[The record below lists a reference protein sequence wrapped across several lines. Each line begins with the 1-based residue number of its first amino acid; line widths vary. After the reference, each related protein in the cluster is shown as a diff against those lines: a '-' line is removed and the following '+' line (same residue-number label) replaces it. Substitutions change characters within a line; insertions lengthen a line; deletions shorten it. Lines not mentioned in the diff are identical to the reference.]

1 MSQVIIFANNK
12 GGVSVCIPTGELSIE
27 EVQAKDT
34 PAGSLIVN
42 FSDLPVDNEF
52 FDAWELSG
60 TTVTVNIEKAKV
72 IKLNKINN
80 NAVIEAQQRQL
91 NVLTGIANSIDDET
105 WLANLT
111 AKRLAIESAST
122 TSQLVEI

>member
-42 FSDLPVDNEF
+42 SSDLPTENEF

-60 TTVTVNIEKAKV
+60 TTVTVNLEKAKA
-72 IKLNKINN
+72 IKLKQLND
-80 NAVIEAQQRQL
+80 NAAVEAQKRQL
-91 NVLTGIANSIDDET
+91 NVLTAIPNDVDDET

-111 AKRLAIESAST
+111 AKRSAIESAST

>member
-34 PAGSLIVN
+34 PAGSIIVN
-42 FSDLPVDNEF
+42 SSDLPVDNEF
-52 FDAWELSG
+52 FDAWELAG
-60 TTVTVNIEKAKV
+60 NTVSVNLEKAKA

-91 NVLTGIANSIDDET
+91 NTLAGIANNIDDET